1 MITIKA
7 ILFCRSS
14 VALVTAF
21 TRHITEIAFLIN
33 QSWSAR
39 VFGYT
44 VYRGFLNRVYGIF
57 QLKYGYSV
65 YHFL

>member
-1 MITIKA
+1 MDLTTTVKDKG
-7 ILFCRSS
+7 LS
-14 VALVTAF
+14 VIIESDYARVGRT
-21 TRHITEIAFLIN
+21 
-33 QSWSAR
+33 SGSAR

-44 VYRGFLNRVYGIF
+44 VYRSFLNRVYGIL